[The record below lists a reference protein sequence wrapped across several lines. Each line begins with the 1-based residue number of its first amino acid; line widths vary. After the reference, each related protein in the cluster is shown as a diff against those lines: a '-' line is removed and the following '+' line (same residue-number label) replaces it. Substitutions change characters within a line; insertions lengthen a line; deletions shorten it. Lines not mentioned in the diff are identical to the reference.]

1 MIISGGSEHEQIIP
15 YSREIDDVEGRR
27 VAIRDFLDSTDISD
41 ILPEEASVSEEKTM
55 QDRMCF
61 PFVVGNKY
69 LKQTNS
75 KKDEYPAYLLGII
88 RAGEDVSLLVVEP
101 GSPAPKC
108 VERAKL
114 QPPVVIA
121 NRKYMAAQSEFAK
134 EIMRR
139 SEEYL

>member
-1 MIISGGSEHEQIIP
+1 MNRLYKTLENQN
-15 YSREIDDVEGRR
+15 DVEGRR
-27 VAIRDFLDSTDISD
+27 VAIRDFLASTDISD
-41 ILPEEASVSEEKTM
+41 ILPEGASVSEEKKL

-88 RAGEDVSLLVVEP
+88 RTGDDVLLLMVEP
-101 GSPAPKC
+101 ESPGPKC
-108 VERAKL
+108 VERSKL
-114 QPPVVIA
+114 QSPVHMA

-139 SEEYL
+139 SEGYL